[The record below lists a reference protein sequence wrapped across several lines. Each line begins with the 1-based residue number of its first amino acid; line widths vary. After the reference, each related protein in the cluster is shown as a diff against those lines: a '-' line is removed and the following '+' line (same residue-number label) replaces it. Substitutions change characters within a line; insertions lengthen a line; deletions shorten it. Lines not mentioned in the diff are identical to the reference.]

1 MGKQSWMVTSSEAI
15 KTPHLVQRLV
25 RINQLNFPSKSCQLE
40 DTYTDLG
47 AAWKKG
53 EKDME
58 KLVFTLIRMQK
69 KWIRC
74 SVPHKD
80 LLHVIWCHL
89 AFLKGSMY
97 KIYCHR
103 YDPLI
108 GSNWGHLSLAAML
121 KTIKKKKFIWGKNSN
136 GHFRLHKSSAWHD
149 NHWFPQQWISIFQCP
164 LSQCNNTQTQW
175 FPTFSL
181 HAPPFNRRNASLL
194 LHMHKGNIR
203 MSLGELFIHKKLF
216 SPNSLF
222 FVSMHTQNNCKGI
235 KIEKLKERL
244 TLQNKNVFNTSTTNN
259 NNNLQWGTLHT
270 AFLRTHWAR

>member
-53 EKDME
+53 EKEME

-69 KWIRC
+69 KWSRC

-97 KIYCHR
+97 KIYSHR
-103 YDPLI
+103 SDPLI

-121 KTIKKKKFIWGKNSN
+121 KTIKKNSFLFEEKTQMGISDCTSHLPGMIIIDFHSSGSPFSN
-136 GHFRLHKSSAWHD
+136 VLFHNVIIHKHSGSQP
-149 NHWFPQQWISIFQCP
+149 FPFTP
-164 LSQCNNTQTQW
+164 PRPNT
-175 FPTFSL
+175 
-181 HAPPFNRRNASLL
+181 SLL

-203 MSLGELFIHKKLF
+203 MSLGELFIHKKQV
-216 SPNSLF
+216 SPNFLF
-222 FVSMHTQNNCKGI
+222 YTIILCQCIHKTTARA
-235 KIEKLKERL
+235 LKQR
-244 TLQNKNVFNTSTTNN
+244 S
-259 NNNLQWGTLHT
+259 
-270 AFLRTHWAR
+270 